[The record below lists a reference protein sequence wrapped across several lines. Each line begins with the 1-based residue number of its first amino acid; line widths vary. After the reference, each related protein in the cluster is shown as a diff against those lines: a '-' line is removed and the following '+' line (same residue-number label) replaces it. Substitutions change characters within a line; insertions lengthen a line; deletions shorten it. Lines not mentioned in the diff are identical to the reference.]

1 MSLFWIKIIAILTMA
16 VDHLGVFVF
25 PENIYFR
32 IIGRLSFPLF
42 AWAIANGSIY
52 SKDTKKYLLR
62 LFVLAIISQIPYQL
76 VFNSYGVTDPGLNIL
91 FTLSL
96 GLLGIIFIKD
106 TNNTI
111 IHIFIASILSF
122 VAFVINANYGAFGV
136 LCIISF
142 YRFFGSRIKK
152 SLSYIFLLLTF
163 FLILP
168 FSVSKNVSDI
178 FEMSYMNFIQIFS
191 IFSLFFICAYNNK
204 VGHKMKYF
212 FYLFYPLHLFFIFIL
227 KLFVF

>member
-136 LCIISF
+136 LCIIFF
-142 YRFFGSRIKK
+142 YRFFGSNIKT

-168 FSVSKNVSDI
+168 FSVSKNVGSV
-178 FEMSYMNFIQIFS
+178 FEMSYMNFIQMFS
-191 IFSLFFICAYNNK
+191 TLSLFLICAYNK
-204 VGHKMKYF
+204 KIGYKLKYF
-212 FYLFYPLHLFFIFIL
+212 FYLFYPLHLLFIYIL
-227 KLFVF
+227 KRIS

>member
-1 MSLFWIKIIAILTMA
+1 MASGLFIPQARSYLPARPDGCGKEVLTVACKMGIGNGARFSLQGAARRGRRVIRVIPACSLIIRIL
-16 VDHLGVFVF
+16 
-25 PENIYFR
+25 
-32 IIGRLSFPLF
+32 
-42 AWAIANGSIY
+42 
-52 SKDTKKYLLR
+52 
-62 LFVLAIISQIPYQL
+62 
-76 VFNSYGVTDPGLNIL
+76 
-91 FTLSL
+91 
-96 GLLGIIFIKD
+96 
-106 TNNTI
+106 
-111 IHIFIASILSF
+111 IASILSF

-142 YRFFGSRIKK
+142 YRFFGSRIKT

-178 FEMSYMNFIQIFS
+178 FEMSYMNFIQMFS

-204 VGHKMKYF
+204 IGHKMKYF